1 MMAQDGLLVRRMGK
15 ICIFAASI
23 INIMINMTQKEAII
37 KALEDLGGRGRL
49 QDIYP
54 LAMEYGDFSGS
65 KTPKATIRNYL
76 LMSPKSFRRSY
87 GKPNG
92 WWELLSYQEE
102 MSALKKENEMLL
114 KTINESIT
122 LEQIIDG
129 FNEMVTLDDR
139 LDARSMF
146 NDMFTDH
153 PAWKKVR
160 KMLKEKGYFSKEKMP
175 TIINNPVF
183 KGPMNDIHDNK
194 EVKL

>member
-1 MMAQDGLLVRRMGK
+1 MNKKKQD
-15 ICIFAASI
+15 I
-23 INIMINMTQKEAII
+23 TQKAAIV
-37 KALEDLGGRGRL
+37 KALEERGGRARL
-49 QDIYP
+49 SDIYP
-54 LAMEYGDFSGS
+54 RIIELATFKEDSD
-65 KTPKATIRNYL
+65 KQATIRTTL
-76 LMSPKSFRRSY
+76 QRHPELFRRSN

-114 KTINESIT
+114 KTIKESIT